1 MTKLLL
7 LSFINT
13 TFTVEQTITNSKV
26 KLLKV
31 TRNYNGLRLH
41 YVFEISTDLE

>member
-1 MTKLLL
+1 MAKLLL

-13 TFTVEQTITNSKV
+13 TFTLEQTITN
-26 KLLKV
+26 LKV

-41 YVFEISTDLE
+41 YIFEISTDLE